1 MENPKNCPR
10 AQVGIFWRA
19 HWASGQSGPGLF
31 WLLLALHGF
40 LLQPIFD
47 LLEAIVTDVIVYY
60 NNIVKFV
67 TASKQ
72 VESKTRHTGVIGL
85 SAWGIIGVVGGSM
98 LLGTVFYYAVLFY
111 PILCKKERKY
121 DIMELSTV

>member
-1 MENPKNCPR
+1 MVIASSRLHAAYLYWGAINCNCCNN
-10 AQVGIFWRA
+10 
-19 HWASGQSGPGLF
+19 
-31 WLLLALHGF
+31 
-40 LLQPIFD
+40 
-47 LLEAIVTDVIVYY
+47 Y
-60 NNIVKFV
+60 NLVQFV

-72 VESKTRHTGVIGL
+72 VESKTRHTGFIGL
-85 SAWGIIGVVGGSM
+85 SAWGIIGVVGGSL